1 MILQVEQMVVAKVEG
16 MRKEEKDVEKISFF

>member
-16 MRKEEKDVEKISFF
+16 MRKEEKDVEKISIF